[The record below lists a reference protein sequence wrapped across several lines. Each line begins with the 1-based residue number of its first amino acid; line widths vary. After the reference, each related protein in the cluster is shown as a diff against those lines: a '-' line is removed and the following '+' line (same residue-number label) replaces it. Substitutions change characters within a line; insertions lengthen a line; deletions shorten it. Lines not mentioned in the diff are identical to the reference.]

1 LPRSR
6 NFLKPPISAR
16 ASSTSLARLGGDEFT
31 ILLAD
36 EDTTARSH
44 RIAEHIIAALRN
56 PIAVGDRWL
65 FVSASIGMAI
75 YDRSLLDGEADLLR
89 AADLALYS
97 AKSRGKSQTVAF
109 EPSMAT
115 DAVRRME
122 LQSNLRTAIDRNEL
136 MLHFQPLIA
145 LATGKVA
152 EVEAL
157 VHWQHPLRG
166 QSHRLSS
173 FR

>member
-1 LPRSR
+1 M
-6 NFLKPPISAR
+6 
-16 ASSTSLARLGGDEFT
+16 
-31 ILLAD
+31 
-36 EDTTARSH
+36 
-44 RIAEHIIAALRN
+44 AALRN
-56 PIAVGDRWL
+56 PIAVGDRSL
-65 FVSASIGMAI
+65 FVSAGIGIAI

-97 AKSRGKSQTVAF
+97 AKSRGKSQTVTF
-109 EPSMAT
+109 EPSMVT

-122 LQSNLRTAIDRNEL
+122 LRSNLRTAIDRNEL

-157 VHWQHPLRG
+157 VRWQHPLRG
-166 QSHRLSS
+166 QISPAE
-173 FR
+173 FI